1 MCLFIVVLNFFL
13 ILDYKVVVFG
23 VCVRDYKSNFVG
35 KKFGLCFN
43 VLI

>member
-1 MCLFIVVLNFFL
+1 MCLFIVVYNFFF

-35 KKFGLCFN
+35 KNLGC
-43 VLI
+43 VLMC